1 LNQGAL
7 LQIHWEKDQNRK
19 GVYMLLT
26 ISITVIAAC
35 VLVIAFFLVP
45 VLLQVYRTS
54 CELSKLIETLE
65 VQIEPLSHNVNDVLH
80 QTKDVLQSIGRQV
93 DQMEE
98 GVVAVRNIAV
108 RLQEFQREIQEK
120 VFPLF
125 KVASLVSIGSRG
137 LLSFVK
143 FFRR

>member
-1 LNQGAL
+1 
-7 LQIHWEKDQNRK
+7 
-19 GVYMLLT
+19 MLLT